1 MFKQYVQMRSWPS
14 YTVVDV
20 YVQDNEILQIAS
32 FVLNNTEIK
41 IIHNFNSSYRVLK
54 NYSLRPFQIDIFGV
68 F

>member
-41 IIHNFNSSYRVLK
+41 IIHNSIHYT
-54 NYSLRPFQIDIFGV
+54 GC
-68 F
+68 